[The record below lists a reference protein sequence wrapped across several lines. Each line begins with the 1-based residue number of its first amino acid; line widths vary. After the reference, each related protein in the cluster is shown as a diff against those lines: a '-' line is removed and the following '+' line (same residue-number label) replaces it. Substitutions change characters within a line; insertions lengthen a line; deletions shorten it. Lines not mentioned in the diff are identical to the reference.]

1 MQIIIQL
8 ILLIWLQNNNSKLI
22 EILNVFAMELK

>member
-1 MQIIIQL
+1 MQIIIQ
-8 ILLIWLQNNNSKLI
+8 LIWLQNNNSKLI